1 MAKNER
7 VLYENIYEQALD
19 RFQQRDYQGTMD
31 LLADVGQW
39 PLVWL
44 RPFLLR
50 AYALRGLGCY
60 VQEMMALQDLLQV
73 SERIEVRSA
82 SDTAMIAEAWSL
94 LGEALVNLGDC
105 RLAVEA
111 FLQSASL
118 EVDIPKGGRNTAMP
132 FLRLIIAVIF
142 PRKNGWSCMM
152 DIEHCFRI

>member
-73 SERIEVRSA
+73 SWWR
-82 SDTAMIAEAWSL
+82 
-94 LGEALVNLGDC
+94 
-105 RLAVEA
+105 
-111 FLQSASL
+111 
-118 EVDIPKGGRNTAMP
+118 PP
-132 FLRLIIAVIF
+132 FGV
-142 PRKNGWSCMM
+142 
-152 DIEHCFRI
+152 